1 MKKRFLLM
9 TMVLAV
15 GLGSSG
21 CVLSDGS
28 EFETITDAGISNAEE
43 IDVSEEETLIVVET
57 SEAVLETDESMGQEV
72 FSDITKSYVDSE
84 EPEAPEVTELPEAPE
99 ETESVETTESN
110 PEPAT
115 ETTSEIPREEPA
127 EEVTEEPEKEA
138 FVAYDPNYVVALA
151 TEKTKAYGKIL
162 VWENLDRLLAEGSI
176 TQEEYAEYYPYD
188 GLENSYYS
196 VFVETDLNK
205 ASTTSGRLLVS
216 EEGIADYIAEMLAL
230 ETGPYFA
237 ISYAGIYKGTS
248 GDFYEFRCHR

>member
-1 MKKRFLLM
+1 M

-21 CVLSDGS
+21 CDLSGGS
-28 EFETITDAGISNAEE
+28 KFETITDAGISNAEE

-57 SEAVLETDESMGQEV
+57 SEAVPETDESMGQEV
-72 FSDITKSYVDSE
+72 SLDITESSVDSE
-84 EPEAPEVTELPEAPE
+84 ESEVPEVTELLE

-110 PEPAT
+110 LKPAT
-115 ETTSEIPREEPA
+115 ETTPEIPREEPA
-127 EEVTEEPEKEA
+127 EEVTEEPEEEA

-176 TQEEYAEYYPYD
+176 TREEYAEYYPYD
-188 GLENSYYS
+188 GRENSYYS
-196 VFVETDLNK
+196 VFIETDLSK

-216 EEGIADYIAEMLAL
+216 EEGIADYIAEMLSL
-230 ETGPYFA
+230 ETGTYFA
-237 ISYAGIYKGTS
+237 ISYAGIYEGPS